1 MLMTNIRNVTLLK
14 KERIPLEEEAA
25 CSTAAA
31 SFFVRARG
39 VKKRKERERDPR
51 YLWGDPI
58 IKVDIAREAEKK
70 YVDAIANKSFR
81 DERVGRGR
89 REEEG

>member
-1 MLMTNIRNVTLLK
+1 MK
-14 KERIPLEEEAA
+14 KSR
-25 CSTAAA
+25 
-31 SFFVRARG
+31 
-39 VKKRKERERDPR
+39 ERERDPR

-70 YVDAIANKSFR
+70 HVDAIANKSFR

>member
-1 MLMTNIRNVTLLK
+1 MFTD
-14 KERIPLEEEAA
+14 
-25 CSTAAA
+25 
-31 SFFVRARG
+31 SFFARARG
-39 VKKRKERERDPR
+39 VKKRRGRERERDPH

>member
-1 MLMTNIRNVTLLK
+1 MFNGRRFFFCSRQGREK
-14 KERIPLEEEAA
+14 KER
-25 CSTAAA
+25 
-31 SFFVRARG
+31 
-39 VKKRKERERDPR
+39 ERERDPR